1 MNVELKWKCSMYLVL
16 CMSIS
21 DLLGIFNILGSS
33 CNTSPVGFVATKW
46 KCWQFDGTICILSW
60 VRALSFISY
69 SFNIY
74 VDLFGRFIPWTF
86 FFMMIVSW
94 LSSEILGNLLVVLC
108 QKCVSFTWYVYGCH
122 NLMTSDFK
130 ILFIGLNWHFSAYV
144 FSNFSPVLMLA

>member
-33 CNTSPVGFVATKW
+33 CNTAPVGFVATKW

-108 QKCVSFTWYVYGCH
+108 WKCHTFYLRIAKVKSLLSNVFP
-122 NLMTSDFK
+122 L
-130 ILFIGLNWHFSAYV
+130 LNMYTVVIIW
-144 FSNFSPVLMLA
+144 